1 MLERDLMK
9 ELKGNDSLLNS
20 NDTLLQFYNDSTK
33 LILQKLIEIG
43 DTLSSKSIIT
53 DSTMTIIN
61 ENDSLL
67 RAIEEEIAY
76 SVLLLNDS
84 SLADTANIIIQQ
96 LLSQYHTLNDINKNL
111 LVNLKGES
119 INLGTTAWD
128 RNTEI
133 EPSNFN
139 EFIEKKVNDIY
150 LRGIGH
156 GIDSLTLQDKS
167 DLESIIHI
175 CPLAGGP
182 AVYRARALYITV
194 NDTIEYHD
202 SLVCRQANFFRE
214 SQEQWEQKAEI
225 KIKKDDLNI
234 YLFPNPAQDKLMLL
248 FKGDIDAGKIE
259 IYDLTGAIVATH
271 NLSKSSSNKELD
283 ISLMAEGYY
292 LIHFTLGNYYAVK
305 SFIKIK

>member
-1 MLERDLMK
+1 LQQDSASIQYQL
-9 ELKGNDSLLNS
+9 LKQD
-20 NDTLLQFYNDSTK
+20 Y
-33 LILQKLIEIG
+33 
-43 DTLSSKSIIT
+43 
-53 DSTMTIIN
+53 
-61 ENDSLL
+61 
-67 RAIEEEIAY
+67 
-76 SVLLLNDS
+76 LLLSNQKKDLVGEIIDERNE
-84 SLADTANIIIQQ
+84 LADAGLMANNSFVPENYNEA
-96 LLSQYHTLNDINKNL
+96 LSKI
-111 LVNLKGES
+111 
-119 INLGTTAWD
+119 
-128 RNTEI
+128 
-133 EPSNFN
+133 
-139 EFIEKKVNDIY
+139 VNDIY
-150 LRGIGH
+150 YRTYGRGI
-156 GIDSLTLQDKS
+156 DTLSAQDIA
-167 DLESIIHI
+167 LLQGIIHI
-175 CPLAGGP
+175 CPQAGGP